1 MASIRFT
8 MEQWEQK
15 LAAVKIAKGDMNRS
29 DEKGGRSPG
38 SEIPIMHG
46 DSGIFEINPLAT
58 GLS

>member
-1 MASIRFT
+1 